1 MKKVLVTYFSHS
13 GNTKVVAEKINSIL
27 NGDLFEIKT
36 EDTYPVKYNLVV
48 DQAKKEFVAQHRPKL
63 INHIE
68 NFNEYD
74 VIVIGYPMW
83 WYTCPMAIFTF
94 LESYDFSGKVILPFC
109 THEGSALSSSIE
121 DIKKIV
127 PTAIVKEGLAIRGS
141 KVSESGQLISTWL
154 IKCYR

>member
-13 GNTKVVAEKINSIL
+13 VNTKVVAEKISSVL

-36 EDTYPVKYNLVV
+36 LDTYPVKYNLVV
-48 DQAKKEFVAQHRPKL
+48 DQAKKEFLAQYRPKL
-63 INHIE
+63 QNHVE
-68 NFNEYD
+68 NLNNYD

-83 WYTCPMAIFTF
+83 WYTCPMAIFSF
-94 LESYDFSGKVILPFC
+94 LEEYDFSGKVILPFC

-141 KVSESGQLISTWL
+141 KISESDQLISTWL